1 MGGGDYTEDPNQGIA
16 AQRAVALQEDQMKWM
31 REVYETDLK
40 PLSTRQ
46 ANLAIENAELGMD
59 ISKEQRGYSQEDRK
73 FQLENFRP
81 IEQQLT
87 NEVAQMNTG
96 DYADRKAL
104 DSQAQVEEQYG
115 AAQAQARRN
124 LARSGVSINSGQAAA
139 SELNGAVNKAAITA
153 QARTQARDQADG
165 LTFARKSA
173 VAGMGRNLP
182 GDAAQAASLSLA
194 SGQGAAA
201 GVGQALQGR
210 TMASGGI
217 QGSVNAAS
225 QANTSYAQILGDIN
239 EQKNKSSAA
248 KASQNNQMA
257 GSALGMMATAAMMY
271 ASDENMKE
279 DIKEVN
285 GDAVRKG
292 LRKAEP
298 KSWRYLPDKGLPE
311 GEHMGAMAQDL
322 QKNLGDKVS
331 DGKTV
336 KVVSMLGA
344 LHTGVVEVDKRVD
357 KVTKQIDKLV
367 SAIRAKEPAL
377 S

>member
-1 MGGGDYTEDPNQGIA
+1 MGGGDYSEDPNQGIA

-46 ANLAIENAELGMD
+46 TNLAIENAELGMD
-59 ISKEQRGYSQEDRK
+59 IAKEQRGYSQEDRK

-124 LARSGVSINSGQAAA
+124 LARSGISINSGQAAA

-239 EQKNKSSAA
+239 AQKNKSSAA
-248 KASQNNQMA
+248 EAASNNQLA
-257 GSALGMMATAAMMY
+257 GSALGALAMY
-271 ASDENMKE
+271 AVASDENMKE
-279 DIKEVN
+279 DIKEVD